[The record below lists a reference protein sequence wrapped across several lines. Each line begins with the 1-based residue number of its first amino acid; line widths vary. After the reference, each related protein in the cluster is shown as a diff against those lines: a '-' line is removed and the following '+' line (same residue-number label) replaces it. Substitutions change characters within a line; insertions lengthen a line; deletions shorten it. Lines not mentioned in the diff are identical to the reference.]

1 MKGKVDVLQS
11 VKEAEMHD
19 MTNLETV
26 QEGFE
31 CEVKKTESEHKKYNQ
46 LVKKKL
52 KKNLHAKPN
61 AEMVLKCDE
70 CVFS

>member
-46 LVKKKL
+46 LVKK
-52 KKNLHAKPN
+52 
-61 AEMVLKCDE
+61 
-70 CVFS
+70 F